1 MWRPG
6 MFALNRPSKPQTYHL
21 PVALHMGP
29 GKPLMSL
36 GEQ

>member
-1 MWRPG
+1 MWCPR
-6 MFALNRPSKPQTYHL
+6 MFALSLPSKPQTCHL
-21 PVALHMGP
+21 PMALHMGP